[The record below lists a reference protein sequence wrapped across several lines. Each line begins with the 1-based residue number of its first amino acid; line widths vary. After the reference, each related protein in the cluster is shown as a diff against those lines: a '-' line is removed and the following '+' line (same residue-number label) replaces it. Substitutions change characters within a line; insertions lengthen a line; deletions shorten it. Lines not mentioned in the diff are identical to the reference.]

1 MSSTAKTKKSPSYG
15 KKLLSVLPVSFF
27 AVLTLLFFG
36 PLEVFWGNVVE
47 FKFSIA
53 TITLLLALV
62 CLVLSAVFALL
73 VSLLPTK
80 LLKAANAIIF
90 GGGLCVYAQSVL
102 LNGHMGSLT
111 GESDVYSQSLIIGNL
126 ALWILIFGA
135 VIATWMIMSKLK
147 KSKYFF
153 KGIRFAACLL
163 MAMQLVGL
171 VSVYLKVDT
180 ESESL
185 KDRYFTQTGR
195 YELAQGENVVYF
207 IIDTCDG
214 SFVSEALAQE
224 PELFDAFGG
233 FTYFPNATTTHS
245 RTYPS
250 LPYLLT
256 GEICYFDKPYTQYIN
271 EAYESSSFIEDM
283 DALGT
288 DIRLYT
294 GEQYLGQSVADKVD
308 NYITYDSASLDSIHF
323 IGFMKKAVKVSAY
336 RCAPYLLKDKF
347 RYSSEEINADTI
359 KGNSDK
365 AVIFDDPLFAQE
377 IRDGS
382 ITVNDEYSKAFRFYH
397 LFGTHPGAVMDE
409 YGNRNPDV
417 SLIQATRGCLRVVG
431 EYIAEM
437 KENGTFENATIIITA
452 DHGNSVTSDD
462 LSLTIPTSCL
472 MLVKPAG
479 SSDAQPVKTSN
490 APVSHAD
497 LFATVIDGLGGDA
510 TKYGRTIWQ
519 IGEEEDRERLYYHTA
534 LYSDKDGEVVLREY
548 AVRGDA
554 RYLENYHLTGNHWDV
569 LYSERPVSQNRF
581 EE

>member
-1 MSSTAKTKKSPSYG
+1 MSSAAKTKKVPFG

-47 FKFSIA
+47 FKFSVA
-53 TITLLLALV
+53 TVTVLLALV
-62 CLVLSAVFALL
+62 CIGLAAIFALL
-73 VSLLPTK
+73 LSLLPPK
-80 LLKAANAIIF
+80 LLKAANVVVF

-111 GESDVYSQSLIIGNL
+111 GESDVYSRGLILGNL
-126 ALWILIFGA
+126 AVWILIFCA
-135 VIATWMIMSKLK
+135 VIAAWLITGKLK

-171 VSVYLKVDT
+171 FSVYLKVDT
-180 ESESL
+180 EAESL

-195 YELAQGENVVYF
+195 YELAEGENVVFF

-214 SFVSEALAQE
+214 GFVSEALVQE
-224 PELFDAFGG
+224 PGLFDAFDG

-256 GEICYFDKPYTQYIN
+256 GQICYFDKPYTQYIN
-271 EAYESSSFIEDM
+271 EAYENSSFIRDM

-294 GEQYLGQSVADKVD
+294 GEQYLGQSAADLVD
-308 NYITYDSASLDSIHF
+308 NYVTYDSAALDSIHF
-323 IGFMKKAVKVSAY
+323 TGFLKKAVKVSAY

-365 AVIFDDPLFAQE
+365 AVIFDDPRFAQE
-377 IRDGS
+377 VRDGNV
-382 ITVNDEYSKAFRFYH
+382 TVNTSYSKAFRLYH
-397 LFGTHPGAVMDE
+397 LLGPHPGAVMDE
-409 YGNRNPDV
+409 YGNWKPGV
-417 SLIQATRGCLRVVG
+417 SLIQATRGCIRVVG
-431 EYIAEM
+431 EYVAEM
-437 KENGTFENATIIITA
+437 KKNGTFENSTIIITA

-462 LSLTIPTSCL
+462 LSLTMPTSCL

-479 SSDAQPVKTSN
+479 GDASLPVKTSN
-490 APVSHAD
+490 APVCHAD
-497 LFATVIDGLGGDA
+497 LFATVIEGLGGDA
-510 TKYGRTIWQ
+510 AKYGRTIWQ
-519 IGEEEDRERLYYHTA
+519 IDEDEARERLYYHTA

-554 RYLENYHLTGNHWDV
+554 RYLENYHLTGRYWDV

-581 EE
+581 EP